1 MGDCAMARPNEINLS
16 VEKYVIGL
24 IVRGLVYVIFIAVAA
39 YPLDWAVWK
48 TRVAMGGGM
57 GVMQVSQMTAAE
69 MKGGKESYYFDGT
82 TSVDCSRSL
91 FPQAGAGACWW
102 VQRHPVVTERY

>member
-1 MGDCAMARPNEINLS
+1 MGRPNEINLS

-24 IVRGLVYVIFIAVAA
+24 IVRGLVYLLLAAVAA
-39 YPLDWAVWK
+39 YPLDWVIWK
-48 TRVAMGGGM
+48 ARVAAGGGM
-57 GVMQVSQMTAAE
+57 GQVQVSQMTAAE

-82 TSVDCSRSL
+82 MSVDCSSSF

-102 VQRHPVVTERY
+102 VRRHPVVTERY